1 MKIQQKISTG
11 VVVTVSGMVVA
22 LYMALGSYISA
33 GFARVEKAD
42 TEKNVFRVVDAVE
55 ASLKGMQNSLNT
67 WSMWDD
73 AFNYVA
79 KPSKAFED
87 SNMGASAFTGMNIQV
102 MVFVNNEGKIIKS
115 LGYDKATEKL
125 ASAPDSLLKRLQKG
139 QPMIVHADL
148 KSAHRGLITLP
159 EGVLMTVAG
168 PVTNSDVTKPYN
180 GTLLFGRWFDADQ
193 KDSLSKTTH
202 MTLDFSPTE
211 TNMDG
216 ILVEPKTPDLI
227 SGTTVIK
234 NLDGNPALKVR
245 VDLDRAV
252 ARQGRQTL
260 KGVMVALVVF
270 GVVMFLVLSFMVNR
284 IIVAR
289 VVSLSSQLFAK
300 NMSFDFSQPTVVP
313 GRGDEIAELT
323 ESVNGLIAA
332 AQQVLGS
339 ISETGK

>member
-1 MKIQQKISTG
+1 
-11 VVVTVSGMVVA
+11 
-22 LYMALGSYISA
+22 
-33 GFARVEKAD
+33 
-42 TEKNVFRVVDAVE
+42 
-55 ASLKGMQNSLNT
+55 
-67 WSMWDD
+67 
-73 AFNYVA
+73 
-79 KPSKAFED
+79 
-87 SNMGASAFTGMNIQV
+87 
-102 MVFVNNEGKIIKS
+102 
-115 LGYDKATEKL
+115 
-125 ASAPDSLLKRLQKG
+125 LKRLQKG
-139 QPMIVHADL
+139 QPLIVHADL

>member
-1 MKIQQKISTG
+1 
-11 VVVTVSGMVVA
+11 
-22 LYMALGSYISA
+22 
-33 GFARVEKAD
+33 
-42 TEKNVFRVVDAVE
+42 
-55 ASLKGMQNSLNT
+55 
-67 WSMWDD
+67 
-73 AFNYVA
+73 
-79 KPSKAFED
+79 
-87 SNMGASAFTGMNIQV
+87 
-102 MVFVNNEGKIIKS
+102 
-115 LGYDKATEKL
+115 
-125 ASAPDSLLKRLQKG
+125 
-139 QPMIVHADL
+139 
-148 KSAHRGLITLP
+148 
-159 EGVLMTVAG
+159 
-168 PVTNSDVTKPYN
+168 
-180 GTLLFGRWFDADQ
+180 
-193 KDSLSKTTH
+193 
-202 MTLDFSPTE
+202 
-211 TNMDG
+211 MDG